1 MASKK
6 SFLLRI
12 SPELWDEIQRMASEE
27 LRSVNAQVEYL
38 LRDAIS
44 RRRGKQWSAMPES
57 SQETRVDDIEK

>member
-6 SFLLRI
+6 SFLLRV

-57 SQETRVDDIEK
+57 SKETREDDIEE